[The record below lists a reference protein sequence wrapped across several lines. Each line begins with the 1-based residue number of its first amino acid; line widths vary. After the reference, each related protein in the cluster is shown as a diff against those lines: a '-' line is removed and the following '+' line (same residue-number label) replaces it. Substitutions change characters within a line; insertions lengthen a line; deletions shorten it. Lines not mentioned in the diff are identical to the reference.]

1 MLSKNQLKLIQ
12 KLQQKKYRNELN
24 LFIVEGKK
32 SIVEFLQAGYRLEL
46 LIATEVFA
54 EALSNHPITL
64 VSKEE
69 LRKVSAL
76 KNPDEG
82 LAIFHQRKHKI
93 LV

>member
-54 EALSNHPITL
+54 EALSLMRVWQFFTNA
-64 VSKEE
+64 
-69 LRKVSAL
+69 RKRAYC
-76 KNPDEG
+76 KRG
-82 LAIFHQRKHKI
+82 
-93 LV
+93 

>member
-54 EALSNHPITL
+54 EALSHHPITL

-82 LAIFHQRKHKI
+82 LAH
-93 LV
+93 

>member
-46 LIATEVFA
+46 LIATD
-54 EALSNHPITL
+54 TL
-64 VSKEE
+64 E
-69 LRKVSAL
+69 LVTR
-76 KNPDEG
+76 
-82 LAIFHQRKHKI
+82 
-93 LV
+93 

>member
-12 KLQQKKYRNELN
+12 KLQQKKHRNELN

-54 EALSNHPITL
+54 EVLSHHAVTL

-69 LRKVSAL
+69 LRKVFDL
-76 KNPDEG
+76 CNW
-82 LAIFHQRKHKI
+82 
-93 LV
+93 